1 MIPLKLKLWRIE
13 NIVVMKVL
21 QQDES
26 TRGKGTLWEDEE
38 TKMRIV
44 SAILEPEGLHGMT
57 ICIKNQN
64 EESDDILDSTT
75 FKTSAEAKKH
85 IERIKKVVA
94 NYNASLQQKETEETD
109 DIEIHIA
116 E

>member
-1 MIPLKLKLWRIE
+1 
-13 NIVVMKVL
+13 MKVL

-44 SAILEPEGLHGMT
+44 SAGPEPGLHGMM
-57 ICIKNQN
+57 IWIRSRD
-64 EESDDILDSTT
+64 EESDDLLDSTT